1 MMRKQIWIKTVS
13 AVLAG
18 ALLCTSFAGCQK
30 KAVTENQILDQE
42 LNGTEYVQQEYSTIA
57 ESAKKEETV
66 YINTKADGTIY
77 NVQVTDWLHTD
88 TPQVRLQDISN
99 LTEIQNVKT
108 LTQPVVK
115 DGALYWDMDTTDLY
129 YSGTTEA
136 QPPVTFSVKYFL
148 EGNEVSAD
156 EIAGQKGNV
165 AIEITVSNALKKKVT
180 VSGETYEITCPML
193 FAGGTILPEETFT
206 NIAVDYGTVLSDGAK
221 QLVFFTGLPGIDES
235 LGLSELNL
243 SLLDEAM
250 YTNTYTITAYTECF
264 ALGNL
269 MFAVLPVSSIGA
281 LGNGGMAD
289 SIDSVKEILT
299 DVEKIQAAM
308 NGLDMQKTIDL
319 LYGDA
324 NKMEE
329 IMGVVTEA
337 TQLYSENEKMLKV
350 LGSYMTEENMAK
362 LDKLVTDL
370 NNTDLEAVS
379 STLSDPQMQML
390 LKLLPKLSESLSG
403 MATLADDLNDVMPI
417 YESLA
422 KDMEDPEI
430 QKSIENLP
438 QTLEQLNHIVAVL
451 EENQALLENL
461 GALASGDKAAQI
473 EVLVDTAEKY
483 AGSAKLSEAQTQ
495 VLAERVK
502 AWLNYGNEYDIF
514 TEKTAQMTSS
524 VLFTYKTDAIVK
536 PQAEAAVS
544 AAAEETEENKFIAWV
559 KGLFA

>member
-1 MMRKQIWIKTVS
+1 MRKQIWIK
-13 AVLAG
+13 AVCGLLAG

-42 LNGTEYVQQEYSTIA
+42 LNGTEYVQKEYSTMA

-88 TPQVRLQDISN
+88 TPQVRLQDVSN

-129 YSGTTEA
+129 YSGISAA

-148 EGNEVSAD
+148 EGNEVSAE

-180 VSGETYEITCPML
+180 VSGKTYEITCPML
-193 FAGGTILPEETFT
+193 IAGGTILPEETFT
-206 NIAVDYGTVLSDGAK
+206 NIAIDYGTVLSDGAK
-221 QLVFFTGLPGIDES
+221 QIAFFTGVPGIDES
-235 LGLSELNL
+235 LGLSDLDI
-243 SLLDEAM
+243 SLLDESM
-250 YTNTYTITAYTECF
+250 YTNTFTITAYTECF
-264 ALGNL
+264 TLGNL
-269 MFAVLPVSSIGA
+269 MFAVLPFSSIGA
-281 LGNGGMAD
+281 LGNGGMVD
-289 SIDSVKEILT
+289 SIDSVKEVLT

-524 VLFTYKTDAIVK
+524 VLFTYKTDAIEK
-536 PQAEAAVS
+536 PQAETAVS
-544 AAAEETEENKFIAWV
+544 AATEEAEENKFVAWV
-559 KGLFA
+559 KGLFS